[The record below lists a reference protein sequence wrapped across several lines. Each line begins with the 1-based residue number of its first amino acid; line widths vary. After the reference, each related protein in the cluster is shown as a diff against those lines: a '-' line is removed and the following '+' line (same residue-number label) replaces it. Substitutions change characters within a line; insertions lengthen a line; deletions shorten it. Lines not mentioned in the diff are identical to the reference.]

1 MLKYT
6 VFVCSSNLYEYLLKN
21 FPHFA
26 LNLGLRTSPQV
37 IHCHPKPNILMAIFL
52 AQIGREFLQSYME
65 TENRSQSIWPQK
77 RVWKWQRGVL
87 NFKTDCSFTPPNSL
101 KKNGLC
107 LILWPILFLF
117 VIHHQNNYLFQTL
130 LKQIISFLHSSFKKP
145 IISRHICTVMKS
157 AC

>member
-65 TENRSQSIWPQK
+65 TENRSQSI
-77 RVWKWQRGVL
+77 
-87 NFKTDCSFTPPNSL
+87 
-101 KKNGLC
+101 
-107 LILWPILFLF
+107 
-117 VIHHQNNYLFQTL
+117 
-130 LKQIISFLHSSFKKP
+130 
-145 IISRHICTVMKS
+145 
-157 AC
+157 